1 MKKSIC
7 LFLALCI
14 LLSFCACGK
23 TESADTL
30 AEAEPEMIESWISET
45 IPAPTYADGWN
56 GMTEEFSLWDGK
68 LFLPPLWTESRVL
81 STMIQAVA
89 NGTEYTTTQQIS
101 ENYQLCGLSP

>member
-14 LLSFCACGK
+14 LLSLCACGK

-30 AEAEPEMIESWISET
+30 AEAEPEMVESWIAET
-45 IPAPTYADGWN
+45 IPAPAYADGWN
-56 GMTEEFSLWDGK
+56 GMT
-68 LFLPPLWTESRVL
+68 LWTESRVL

-89 NGTEYTTTQQIS
+89 NGTEYTTTQRIS